1 MPEPYPPPSYTMA
14 SAGHLPAPAGVGSRL
29 LELMRPEAG
38 VPQDSRVVPH
48 GSHLHSKSGVS
59 ETNNETSWREE
70 SDSMGV
76 VRVPANKYWGA
87 QTQRSLQNF
96 KIGGEKMP
104 MEMLRALAIVKHAAA
119 TVNETLGKLA
129 PELAEPIRVAARE
142 VIEGKLD
149 DHFPLVV
156 WQTGSG
162 TQTNMNVN
170 EVISNRAIELCGGV
184 MGSKSPVHPN
194 DHCNMSQSSNDT
206 FPTAMSVATSYEVQ
220 EGLIPALRLLRD
232 ELEIKSREWET
243 IVKIGRT
250 HLMDAVPITLGQEFG
265 GYAQQMRNSLLRA
278 KASMVHLTELA
289 IGGTAVGTGLNSH
302 PEYAER
308 MSAEISKLTGLP
320 FVSAPNKFESLAAH
334 DAQMALSGMLKTMA
348 LSLLKI
354 SNDVRMLGSGPRAG
368 LGELSLPA
376 NEPGSSI
383 MPGKVNPTQCEAM
396 MMVCSQVIGNDAG
409 VALGGAAGSHFELN
423 VAKPLIAF
431 NNLQSIKLLS
441 EASVSFAENCVRGI
455 EPNLE
460 RIDELMRSSLMLVTA
475 LNQHIGYDAAAKIAK
490 KAHAERTT
498 LREAGVALNLLTAAQ
513 FDEWVR
519 PERMVSPDWQPP
531 GVAPGA
537 ALALAS
543 SSRM

>member
-1 MPEPYPPPSYTMA
+1 MK
-14 SAGHLPAPAGVGSRL
+14 
-29 LELMRPEAG
+29 PEAG
-38 VPQDSRVVPH
+38 ISQEGRVVPH
-48 GSHLHSKSGVS
+48 GAHLHGKVQGNNAS
-59 ETNNETSWREE
+59 ETPAGVREE

-76 VRVPANKYWGA
+76 VLVPVDKYWGA

-119 TVNETLGKLA
+119 TVNERLGKL
-129 PELAEPIRVAARE
+129 PSNLAEPIRVAARE

-170 EVISNRAIELCGGV
+170 EVISNRSIELLGGV
-184 MGSKSPVHPN
+184 VGSKTPVHPN

-206 FPTAMSVATSYEVQ
+206 FPTAMSVATAYEVQ

-232 ELEIKSREWET
+232 ELDAKSREWET

-265 GYAQQMRNSLLRA
+265 GYAQQLRNSLLRA

-302 PEYAER
+302 PEYAE
-308 MSAEISKLTGLP
+308 MMAAEISKLTGLP
-320 FVSAPNKFESLAAH
+320 FVSAPNKFASLAAH

-368 LGELSLPA
+368 LGELNLPA

-396 MMVCSQVIGNDAG
+396 MMVCSQVIGYDTG
-409 VALGGAAGSHFELN
+409 VSLGGAAGSHFELN

-431 NNLQSIKLLS
+431 NNLQSIKLLG
-441 EASVSFAENCVRGI
+441 EACVSFAENCVRGI
-455 EPNLE
+455 EPNLS

-475 LNQHIGYDAAAKIAK
+475 LNPHIGYDAAATIAK
-490 KAHAERTT
+490 KAHKENTT
-498 LREAGVALNLLTAAQ
+498 LKQAGVELGLLTAEQ
-513 FDEWVR
+513 FEEWVR
-519 PERMVSPDWQPP
+519 PERMVSPDGVEP
-531 GVAPGA
+531 GRAGLV
-537 ALALAS
+537 LAS
-543 SSRM
+543 ASRL

>member
-1 MPEPYPPPSYTMA
+1 MPA
-14 SAGHLPAPAGVGSRL
+14 QQHQHHVGVGSRL
-29 LELMRPEAG
+29 LELMKPDG
-38 VPQDSRVVPH
+38 VAQSGRVVPH
-48 GSHLHSKSGVS
+48 GKHLYG
-59 ETNNETSWREE
+59 NAGDGAGAAGFREE
-70 SDSMGV
+70 SDTMGV
-76 VRVPANKYWGA
+76 VRVPADKYWGA

-104 MEMLRALAIVKHAAA
+104 VEMLRALAIVKHAAA
-119 TVNETLGKLA
+119 TVNERLGKLDSRR
-129 PELAEPIRVAARE
+129 AEAIRVAARE

-149 DHFPLVV
+149 DNFPLVV

-170 EVISNRAIELCGGV
+170 EVISNRAIEMLGGV
-184 MGSKSPVHPN
+184 VGSKDPVHPN
-194 DHCNMSQSSNDT
+194 DHVNMSQSSNDT
-206 FPTAMSVATSYEVQ
+206 FPTAMSVATAYEVQ
-220 EGLIPALRLLRD
+220 EGLVPALRMLRD
-232 ELEIKSREWET
+232 ELDKKSREWES

-265 GYAQQMRNSLLRA
+265 GYAQQLRNSLLRA
-278 KASMVHLTELA
+278 KAAMVHLTELA

-302 PEYAER
+302 PRYAEL
-308 MSAEISKLTGLP
+308 MAQEISVLTGLP

-334 DAQMALSGMLKTMA
+334 DAQAALSGMLKTMA

-354 SNDVRMLGSGPRAG
+354 SNDIRMLGSGPRAG
-368 LGELSLPA
+368 LGELNLPE

-396 MMVCSQVIGNDAG
+396 MMVCAQVVGNDMG
-409 VALGGAAGSHFELN
+409 VTLGGAAGSHFELN

-441 EASVSFAENCVRGI
+441 QASVSFAENCVRGI
-455 EPNLE
+455 APNLE

-475 LNQHIGYDAAAKIAK
+475 LNPYIGYDKAAKIAK
-490 KAHAERTT
+490 KAHKERTT
-498 LREAGVALNLLTAAQ
+498 LKEAGVSLGILTAAQ

-519 PERMVSPDWQPP
+519 PELMTSPE
-531 GVAPGA
+531 GEGA
-537 ALALAS
+537 GHAGLALAS
-543 SSRM
+543 SSRL

>member
-1 MPEPYPPPSYTMA
+1 MPGQQQQHA
-14 SAGHLPAPAGVGSRL
+14 HAHHVGVGSRL
-29 LELMRPEAG
+29 LELMKPDG
-38 VPQDSRVVPH
+38 VAQSGRVVPH
-48 GSHLHSKSGVS
+48 GKHLYGD
-59 ETNNETSWREE
+59 TGDGANAAGFREE
-70 SDSMGV
+70 SDTMGV
-76 VRVPANKYWGA
+76 VRVPADRYWGA

-119 TVNETLGKLA
+119 TVNERLGKLDSRR
-129 PELAEPIRVAARE
+129 AEAIRVAARE

-149 DHFPLVV
+149 DNFPLVV

-170 EVISNRAIELCGGV
+170 EVISNRAIEILGGV
-184 MGSKSPVHPN
+184 IGSKDPVHPN
-194 DHCNMSQSSNDT
+194 DHVNMSQSSNDT
-206 FPTAMSVATSYEVQ
+206 FPTAMSVATAYEVQ
-220 EGLIPALRLLRD
+220 EGLVPSLRLLRD
-232 ELEIKSREWET
+232 ELDKKSREWES

-265 GYAQQMRNSLLRA
+265 GYAQQLRNSLLRA
-278 KASMVHLTELA
+278 KAAMVHLTELA

-302 PEYAER
+302 PRYADM
-308 MSAEISKLTGLP
+308 MSQEISVLTGLP

-334 DAQMALSGMLKTMA
+334 DAQAALSGMLKTMA

-354 SNDVRMLGSGPRAG
+354 SNDIRMLGSGPRAG
-368 LGELSLPA
+368 LGELNLPE

-396 MMVCSQVIGNDAG
+396 MMVCAQVVGNDMG
-409 VALGGAAGSHFELN
+409 VTLGGAAGSHFELN

-431 NNLQSIKLLS
+431 NNLQSIKLLGQ
-441 EASVSFAENCVRGI
+441 ASVSFAENCVRGI
-455 EPNLE
+455 APNLE

-475 LNQHIGYDAAAKIAK
+475 LNPHVGYDKAAKIAK
-490 KAHAERTT
+490 KAHKEGTT
-498 LREAGVALNLLTAAQ
+498 LKEAGVELGILTAAQ

-519 PERMVSPDWQPP
+519 PELMTSPE
-531 GVAPGA
+531 GESVGHAG
-537 ALALAS
+537 LALAS
-543 SSRM
+543 SSRL

>member
-1 MPEPYPPPSYTMA
+1 V
-14 SAGHLPAPAGVGSRL
+14 GVGSRL
-29 LELMRPEAG
+29 LELMKPDG
-38 VPQDSRVVPH
+38 VAQSGRVVPH
-48 GSHLHSKSGVS
+48 GKHLYGDAGDGAGAAGF
-59 ETNNETSWREE
+59 REE
-70 SDSMGV
+70 SDTMGV
-76 VRVPANKYWGA
+76 VRVPADKYWGA

-119 TVNETLGKLA
+119 TVNERLGKLDSRR
-129 PELAEPIRVAARE
+129 AEAIRVAARE

-149 DHFPLVV
+149 DNFPLVV

-170 EVISNRAIELCGGV
+170 EVVSNRAIEMLGGV
-184 MGSKSPVHPN
+184 VGSKDPVHPN
-194 DHCNMSQSSNDT
+194 DHVNMSQSSNDT
-206 FPTAMSVATSYEVQ
+206 FPTAMSVATAYEVQ
-220 EGLIPALRLLRD
+220 EGLVPALRLLRD
-232 ELEIKSREWET
+232 ELDKKSREWES

-265 GYAQQMRNSLLRA
+265 GYAQQLRNSLLRA
-278 KASMVHLTELA
+278 KAAMVHLTELA

-302 PEYAER
+302 PRYAEL
-308 MSAEISKLTGLP
+308 MAQEISVLTGLP

-334 DAQMALSGMLKTMA
+334 DAQAALSGMLKTMA

-354 SNDVRMLGSGPRAG
+354 SNDIRMLGSGPRAG
-368 LGELSLPA
+368 LGELNLPE

-383 MPGKVNPTQCEAM
+383 MPGKDM
-396 MMVCSQVIGNDAG
+396 G
-409 VALGGAAGSHFELN
+409 VTLGGAAGSHFELN

-441 EASVSFAENCVRGI
+441 QASVSFAENCVRGI
-455 EPNLE
+455 APNLE

-475 LNQHIGYDAAAKIAK
+475 LNPHIGYDKAAKIAK
-490 KAHAERTT
+490 KAHKERTT
-498 LREAGVALNLLTAAQ
+498 LKEAGVSLGILTAAQ

-519 PERMVSPDWQPP
+519 PELMTSPE
-531 GVAPGA
+531 GEGA
-537 ALALAS
+537 GHAGLALAS
-543 SSRM
+543 SSRL

>member
-1 MPEPYPPPSYTMA
+1 
-14 SAGHLPAPAGVGSRL
+14 
-29 LELMRPEAG
+29 
-38 VPQDSRVVPH
+38 
-48 GSHLHSKSGVS
+48 
-59 ETNNETSWREE
+59 
-70 SDSMGV
+70 MGV

-354 SNDVRMLGSGPRAG
+354 SNDVRVLGSGPRAG

-409 VALGGAAGSHFELN
+409 VALGGAAVALRAQRRQAPHRVQQPAEHQAPLRGERELRGELRAGHR
-423 VAKPLIAF
+423 AKPRAH
-431 NNLQSIKLLS
+431 
-441 EASVSFAENCVRGI
+441 R
-455 EPNLE
+455 
-460 RIDELMRSSLMLVTA
+460 R
-475 LNQHIGYDAAAKIAK
+475 
-490 KAHAERTT
+490 AHALVAHAGHGAEPAHR
-498 LREAGVALNLLTAAQ
+498 LRRRRQDRQEGARRAHHAARSRGGLKPADRRAVRRVGQARAHGLAGWTATGRSARRRAR
-513 FDEWVR
+513 V
-519 PERMVSPDWQPP
+519 
-531 GVAPGA
+531 GV
-537 ALALAS
+537 
-543 SSRM
+543 

>member
-1 MPEPYPPPSYTMA
+1 MK
-14 SAGHLPAPAGVGSRL
+14 
-29 LELMRPEAG
+29 PEAG
-38 VPQDSRVVPH
+38 ISQEGRVVPH
-48 GSHLHSKSGVS
+48 GAHLHGKVQGNNAS
-59 ETNNETSWREE
+59 ETPAGVREE

-76 VRVPANKYWGA
+76 VLVPVDKYWGA

-119 TVNETLGKLA
+119 TVNERLGKL
-129 PELAEPIRVAARE
+129 PSDLAEPIRVAARE

-149 DHFPLVV
+149 DHFLVV

-170 EVISNRAIELCGGV
+170 EVISNRAIELLGGV
-184 MGSKSPVHPN
+184 VGSKTPVHPN

-206 FPTAMSVATSYEVQ
+206 FPTAMSVATAYEVQ

-232 ELEIKSREWET
+232 ELDAKSREWET

-265 GYAQQMRNSLLRA
+265 GYAQQLRNSLLRA

-302 PEYAER
+302 PEYAE
-308 MSAEISKLTGLP
+308 MMAAEISKLTGLP

-368 LGELSLPA
+368 LGELNLPA

-396 MMVCSQVIGNDAG
+396 MMVCSQVIGNDTG
-409 VALGGAAGSHFELN
+409 VSLGGAAGSHFELN

-431 NNLQSIKLLS
+431 NNLQSIKLLG
-441 EASVSFAENCVRGI
+441 EACVSFAENCVRGI
-455 EPNLE
+455 EPNLS

-475 LNQHIGYDAAAKIAK
+475 LNPHIGYDAAATIAK
-490 KAHAERTT
+490 KAHKENTT
-498 LREAGVALNLLTAAQ
+498 LKQAGVELGLLTAEQ
-513 FDEWVR
+513 FEEWVR
-519 PERMVSPDWQPP
+519 PERMVSPDGVEP
-531 GVAPGA
+531 GRAGLV
-537 ALALAS
+537 LAS
-543 SSRM
+543 ASRL

>member
-1 MPEPYPPPSYTMA
+1 MK
-14 SAGHLPAPAGVGSRL
+14 
-29 LELMRPEAG
+29 PEAG
-38 VPQDSRVVPH
+38 ISQEGRVVPH
-48 GSHLHSKSGVS
+48 GAHLHGKVQGNNAS
-59 ETNNETSWREE
+59 ETPAGVREE

-76 VRVPANKYWGA
+76 VLVPVDKYWGA

-119 TVNETLGKLA
+119 TVNERLGKL
-129 PELAEPIRVAARE
+129 PSNLAEPIRVAARE

-170 EVISNRAIELCGGV
+170 EVISNRSIELLGGV
-184 MGSKSPVHPN
+184 VGSKTPVHPN

-206 FPTAMSVATSYEVQ
+206 FPTAMSVATAYEVQ

-232 ELEIKSREWET
+232 ELDAKSREWET

-265 GYAQQMRNSLLRA
+265 GYAQQLRNSLLRA

-302 PEYAER
+302 PEYAE
-308 MSAEISKLTGLP
+308 MMAAEISKLTGLP

-368 LGELSLPA
+368 LGELNLPA

-396 MMVCSQVIGNDAG
+396 MMVCSQVIGNDTG
-409 VALGGAAGSHFELN
+409 VSLGGAAGSHFELN

-431 NNLQSIKLLS
+431 NNLQSIKLLG
-441 EASVSFAENCVRGI
+441 EACVSFAENCVRGI
-455 EPNLE
+455 EPNLS

-475 LNQHIGYDAAAKIAK
+475 LNPHIGYDAAATIAK
-490 KAHAERTT
+490 KAHKENTT
-498 LREAGVALNLLTAAQ
+498 LKQAGVELGLLTAEQ
-513 FDEWVR
+513 FEEWVR
-519 PERMVSPDWQPP
+519 PERMVSPDGVEP
-531 GVAPGA
+531 GRAGLV
-537 ALALAS
+537 LAS
-543 SSRM
+543 ASRL

>member
-1 MPEPYPPPSYTMA
+1 MA

-59 ETNNETSWREE
+59 ESNNETSWREE

-320 FVSAPNKFESLAAH
+320 FVPAPNKFESLAAH

-383 MPGKVNPTQCEAM
+383 MPGKVNPTQCEALT
-396 MMVCSQVIGNDAG
+396 MVCAQVVGNHA
-409 VALGGAAGSHFELN
+409 AITFGGAQGHFELN
-423 VAKPLIAF
+423 VFKPVMIA
-431 NNLQSIKLLS
+431 NLLS
-441 EASVSFAENCVRGI
+441 SVRLLADASQCFTKSCVVGI
-455 EPNLE
+455 KPNHA
-460 RIDELMRSSLMLVTA
+460 RIAELMGQSLMLVTA
-475 LNQHIGYDAAAKIAK
+475 LNKHIGYDKASQIAK
-490 KAHAERTT
+490 KAHKEGTT
-498 LREAGVALNLLTAAQ
+498 LLQAGGPEGLGYYTEAEFAA
-513 FDEWVR
+513 WVR
-519 PERMVSPDWQPP
+519 PDQMISPTP
-531 GVAPGA
+531 
-537 ALALAS
+537 
-543 SSRM
+543 RK

>member
-1 MPEPYPPPSYTMA
+1 MK
-14 SAGHLPAPAGVGSRL
+14 
-29 LELMRPEAG
+29 PEAG
-38 VPQDSRVVPH
+38 ISQEGRVVPH
-48 GSHLHSKSGVS
+48 GAHLHGKVQGNNAS
-59 ETNNETSWREE
+59 ETPAGVREE

-76 VRVPANKYWGA
+76 VLVPVDKYWGA

-119 TVNETLGKLA
+119 TVNERLGKL
-129 PELAEPIRVAARE
+129 PSNLAEPIRVAARE

-170 EVISNRAIELCGGV
+170 EVISNRAIELLGGV
-184 MGSKSPVHPN
+184 VGSKTPVHPN

-206 FPTAMSVATSYEVQ
+206 FPTAMSVATAYEVQ

-232 ELEIKSREWET
+232 ELDAKSREWET

-265 GYAQQMRNSLLRA
+265 GYAQQLRNALLRA

-302 PEYAER
+302 PEYAE
-308 MSAEISKLTGLP
+308 MMAAEISKLTGLP

-368 LGELSLPA
+368 LGELNLPA

-396 MMVCSQVIGNDAG
+396 MMVCSQVIGNDTG
-409 VALGGAAGSHFELN
+409 VSLGGAAGSHFELN

-431 NNLQSIKLLS
+431 NNLQSIKLLG
-441 EASVSFAENCVRGI
+441 EACVSFAENCVRGI
-455 EPNLE
+455 EPNLS

-475 LNQHIGYDAAAKIAK
+475 LNPHIGYDAAATIAK
-490 KAHAERTT
+490 KAHKENTT
-498 LREAGVALNLLTAAQ
+498 LKQAGVELGLLTAEQ
-513 FDEWVR
+513 FEEWVR
-519 PERMVSPDWQPP
+519 PERMVSPDGVEP
-531 GVAPGA
+531 GRAGLV
-537 ALALAS
+537 LAS
-543 SSRM
+543 ASRL

>member
-1 MPEPYPPPSYTMA
+1 
-14 SAGHLPAPAGVGSRL
+14 
-29 LELMRPEAG
+29 
-38 VPQDSRVVPH
+38 
-48 GSHLHSKSGVS
+48 
-59 ETNNETSWREE
+59 
-70 SDSMGV
+70 MGV
-76 VRVPANKYWGA
+76 VLVPVDKYWGA

-119 TVNETLGKLA
+119 TVNERLGKL
-129 PELAEPIRVAARE
+129 PSNLAEPIRVAARE

-170 EVISNRAIELCGGV
+170 EVISNRAIELLGGV
-184 MGSKSPVHPN
+184 VGSKTPVHPN

-206 FPTAMSVATSYEVQ
+206 FPTAMSVATAYEVQ

-232 ELEIKSREWET
+232 ELDAKSREWET

-265 GYAQQMRNSLLRA
+265 GYAQQLRNSLLRA

-302 PEYAER
+302 PEYAE
-308 MSAEISKLTGLP
+308 MMAAEISKLTGLP

-354 SNDVRMLGSGPRAG
+354 SNDVRMAWERSAGGTRRAKLTRERTWEQHHAGKGESHAVRGDDDGVLAGDWERHGRELGRRRGVPLRAQRRQAPHRVQQPAVDQAPGRGVRLFRGELRARDRTKSLAHRRAHAFQSHARHRPQPAHWIRRRRHHREKGAQGEHHAEASGRGAWSAHRGTVRRVGSTGTDGVAGRCRAG
-368 LGELSLPA
+368 
-376 NEPGSSI
+376 
-383 MPGKVNPTQCEAM
+383 
-396 MMVCSQVIGNDAG
+396 
-409 VALGGAAGSHFELN
+409 
-423 VAKPLIAF
+423 
-431 NNLQSIKLLS
+431 
-441 EASVSFAENCVRGI
+441 
-455 EPNLE
+455 
-460 RIDELMRSSLMLVTA
+460 
-475 LNQHIGYDAAAKIAK
+475 
-490 KAHAERTT
+490 
-498 LREAGVALNLLTAAQ
+498 
-513 FDEWVR
+513 
-519 PERMVSPDWQPP
+519 
-531 GVAPGA
+531 
-537 ALALAS
+537 
-543 SSRM
+543 

>member
-1 MPEPYPPPSYTMA
+1 MA

-59 ETNNETSWREE
+59 ESNNETSWREE

-250 HLMDAVPITLGQEFG
+250 HLMTPCPS
-265 GYAQQMRNSLLRA
+265 R
-278 KASMVHLTELA
+278 
-289 IGGTAVGTGLNSH
+289 
-302 PEYAER
+302 
-308 MSAEISKLTGLP
+308 SA
-320 FVSAPNKFESLAAH
+320 
-334 DAQMALSGMLKTMA
+334 
-348 LSLLKI
+348 
-354 SNDVRMLGSGPRAG
+354 
-368 LGELSLPA
+368 
-376 NEPGSSI
+376 
-383 MPGKVNPTQCEAM
+383 
-396 MMVCSQVIGNDAG
+396 
-409 VALGGAAGSHFELN
+409 
-423 VAKPLIAF
+423 
-431 NNLQSIKLLS
+431 
-441 EASVSFAENCVRGI
+441 
-455 EPNLE
+455 
-460 RIDELMRSSLMLVTA
+460 RSSAGTRSRCA
-475 LNQHIGYDAAAKIAK
+475 TRSCAPRRQWCTSPSSPSAAP
-490 KAHAERTT
+490 RW
-498 LREAGVALNLLTAAQ
+498 AQ
-513 FDEWVR
+513 
-519 PERMVSPDWQPP
+519 
-531 GVAPGA
+531 A
-537 ALALAS
+537 
-543 SSRM
+543 